1 MNKTNKYSWLTFI
14 PVGIACFYFYL
25 HTCPYL
31 LLHKE
36 QTTLFVYASEV
47 LYSYLNKPA
56 VLSCLTGDY
65 LTQFFRTPVTASILM
80 GGDYACIG
88 TDLLCR
94 ISEMDKRLEVYDT
107 VSDLVIADY
116 GTFPIWHRETDL
128 KLMDLQNG
136 QIDSLPTINSDR
148 SDTYHSWS
156 SNSRWFVFAS
166 KRGDGQYGKP
176 YFAYISPDGTAGKPF
191 VLPQKDPEHYDYTF
205 KSYNIPELSSTP
217 VPFDAFDICRIY
229 QEHE

>member
-1 MNKTNKYSWLTFI
+1 
-14 PVGIACFYFYL
+14 
-25 HTCPYL
+25 
-31 LLHKE
+31 
-36 QTTLFVYASEV
+36 
-47 LYSYLNKPA
+47 
-56 VLSCLTGDY
+56 
-65 LTQFFRTPVTASILM
+65 
-80 GGDYACIG
+80 
-88 TDLLCR
+88 
-94 ISEMDKRLEVYDT
+94 MDKRLEVYDT

-191 VLPQKDPEHYDYTF
+191 VLLPKRSGTLRLYIQIIQYSGAILHTCTLRRLRYMPDISGTRVIKQIPSVHIFIFITIF
-205 KSYNIPELSSTP
+205 AFAHTVFNITYHDNRSFQRKVAS
-217 VPFDAFDICRIY
+217 I
-229 QEHE
+229 H

>member
-25 HTCPYL
+25 HTCPYH

-80 GGDYACIG
+80 GG
-88 TDLLCR
+88 LCLYWDR
-94 ISEMDKRLEVYDT
+94 SVMPHF
-107 VSDLVIADY
+107 
-116 GTFPIWHRETDL
+116 G
-128 KLMDLQNG
+128 NG
-136 QIDSLPTINSDR
+136 Q
-148 SDTYHSWS
+148 
-156 SNSRWFVFAS
+156 
-166 KRGDGQYGKP
+166 
-176 YFAYISPDGTAGKPF
+176 
-191 VLPQKDPEHYDYTF
+191 TF
-205 KSYNIPELSSTP
+205 GSI
-217 VPFDAFDICRIY
+217 
-229 QEHE
+229 

>member
-25 HTCPYL
+25 HTCPYH

-88 TDLLCR
+88 TDLHF
-94 ISEMDKRLEVYDT
+94 
-107 VSDLVIADY
+107 
-116 GTFPIWHRETDL
+116 G
-128 KLMDLQNG
+128 NG
-136 QIDSLPTINSDR
+136 Q
-148 SDTYHSWS
+148 
-156 SNSRWFVFAS
+156 
-166 KRGDGQYGKP
+166 
-176 YFAYISPDGTAGKPF
+176 TAG
-191 VLPQKDPEHYDYTF
+191 
-205 KSYNIPELSSTP
+205 
-217 VPFDAFDICRIY
+217 
-229 QEHE
+229 

>member
-25 HTCPYL
+25 HTCPYH

-65 LTQFFRTPVTASILM
+65 LTQLFRTPVTASILM

-94 ISEMDKRLEVYDT
+94 ISEMDKRLA
-107 VSDLVIADY
+107 S
-116 GTFPIWHRETDL
+116 HH
-128 KLMDLQNG
+128 
-136 QIDSLPTINSDR
+136 SC
-148 SDTYHSWS
+148 YH
-156 SNSRWFVFAS
+156 
-166 KRGDGQYGKP
+166 Y
-176 YFAYISPDGTAGKPF
+176 
-191 VLPQKDPEHYDYTF
+191 H
-205 KSYNIPELSSTP
+205 ELGG
-217 VPFDAFDICRIY
+217 DAFLRIALSFIF
-229 QEHE
+229 HNIFNWWDWFISSL